1 MMPAM
6 MNENMNISRLP
17 PRPATMPSAL
27 VASSPILGCMVLTSA
42 GRSACACDQSA
53 CAFSPTNGQEATL
66 SDGAGTWSVLSR
78 TLWTRPWTE
87 SPNWLA
93 SMIVGVMMTATASS
107 TISVDAS
114 PCLPPIRAA
123 SIWCSG

>member
-1 MMPAM
+1 
-6 MNENMNISRLP
+6 
-17 PRPATMPSAL
+17 MPSAL
-27 VASSPILGCMVLTSA
+27 VASSPILGCMLLTSA
-42 GRSACACDQSA
+42 GRSSCACDQSA
-53 CAFSPTNGQEATL
+53 CTFLPTTGQAATL

-78 TLWTRPWTE
+78 TPLTRSCTE

-93 SMIVGVMMTATASS
+93 SMTVGVMMTATASS